1 MRKKKD
7 LSTELDKNI
16 EVTNQLE
23 EIIADA
29 IEGKLSEK
37 AQNEAAEYVNK
48 EINAVFGKI
57 DNDEGGKLFDNLR
70 AYPVKEQN
78 TAELNVGEYK
88 IIITPY
94 LNRFEL
100 FTAISL
106 MVNMMAGEKDRSGY
120 RHFVQMIDDFEFMFF
135 LSFYTN
141 IGFHSSLDG
150 YMQIRNLFDV
160 TGNTRKFYAAISD
173 SRKVVK
179 EILANIYR
187 LWEQEHIILLGSIPQ
202 ILSSGNELSSKIMKM
217 MPFEDIGELTAG
229 AGDEIS
235 EKFVE
240 YLYTQKDE
248 PKEEALTEQDIKKK
262 MFQRKKLDEK
272 PVVEV
277 LQGGKQKSKK

>member
-37 AQNEAAEYVNK
+37 AQNEATEYVNK

-70 AYPVKEQN
+70 AYPVQEQN

-141 IGFHSSLDG
+141 IDC
-150 YMQIRNLFDV
+150 R
-160 TGNTRKFYAAISD
+160 
-173 SRKVVK
+173 
-179 EILANIYR
+179 
-187 LWEQEHIILLGSIPQ
+187 
-202 ILSSGNELSSKIMKM
+202 
-217 MPFEDIGELTAG
+217 
-229 AGDEIS
+229 
-235 EKFVE
+235 
-240 YLYTQKDE
+240 TQK
-248 PKEEALTEQDIKKK
+248 
-262 MFQRKKLDEK
+262 
-272 PVVEV
+272 
-277 LQGGKQKSKK
+277 S